1 MQKKILHRSKE
12 GSAKMILDSQELEFL
27 KLCALARYMPCGLAG
42 IFEMQILKSEVSG
55 RLAKSGY
62 LKYVNGGCKFSRLTR
77 RGRDILLRAGYEFPD
92 DARPHKK
99 GNTFNR
105 RVINAK
111 LNAMLY
117 GAGINI
123 YAGTVQGL
131 SREDCIYIPSL
142 TIRSE
147 MKSKVLAGTV
157 FYGILRIGDTA
168 YVLYYTDDIADGAFP
183 DFEQQTFLSMISHI
197 ENIKNVAI
205 IIAAETVEGLIGYL
219 MPEKKPEITRGIVP
233 FSELMERWQYDFYLL
248 PMDKDGIMQIKLMCI
263 DNYKKDIAAMF
274 GDADNVPVKLSR
286 FDAVCGGKACIT
298 AMDTNITRVRYSLE
312 QSLLSGII
320 PNIICLA
327 HQKAIYQ
334 HMAVY
339 LEYPNQMKFTVVRH
353 NTMTDMFPQLRMGE
367 TKIEPARTKDG
378 EYLII

>member
-77 RGRDILLRAGYEFPD
+77 RGRDILLKAGYEFPD

-274 GDADNVPVKLSR
+274 GDTDNVPAKLSR
-286 FDAVCGGKACIT
+286 FDAVCGEKACIT
-298 AMDTNITRVRYSLE
+298 AMDMNITRVRYSLE

-353 NTMTDMFPQLRMGE
+353 NTMTDMFPQLLTEE
-367 TKIEPARTKDG
+367 TRIEPARTKDG

>member
-1 MQKKILHRSKE
+1 
-12 GSAKMILDSQELEFL
+12 MILDSQELEFL

-233 FSELMERWQYDFYLL
+233 FSELMERW
-248 PMDKDGIMQIKLMCI
+248 
-263 DNYKKDIAAMF
+263 
-274 GDADNVPVKLSR
+274 
-286 FDAVCGGKACIT
+286 
-298 AMDTNITRVRYSLE
+298 
-312 QSLLSGII
+312 
-320 PNIICLA
+320 
-327 HQKAIYQ
+327 
-334 HMAVY
+334 
-339 LEYPNQMKFTVVRH
+339 
-353 NTMTDMFPQLRMGE
+353 
-367 TKIEPARTKDG
+367 
-378 EYLII
+378 

>member
-1 MQKKILHRSKE
+1 
-12 GSAKMILDSQELEFL
+12 MILDSQELEFL

-263 DNYKKDIAAMF
+263 YNYTKMF
-274 GDADNVPVKLSR
+274 
-286 FDAVCGGKACIT
+286 
-298 AMDTNITRVRYSLE
+298 
-312 QSLLSGII
+312 
-320 PNIICLA
+320 
-327 HQKAIYQ
+327 
-334 HMAVY
+334 
-339 LEYPNQMKFTVVRH
+339 
-353 NTMTDMFPQLRMGE
+353 
-367 TKIEPARTKDG
+367 
-378 EYLII
+378 

>member
-1 MQKKILHRSKE
+1 M
-12 GSAKMILDSQELEFL
+12 
-27 KLCALARYMPCGLAG
+27 
-42 IFEMQILKSEVSG
+42 
-55 RLAKSGY
+55 
-62 LKYVNGGCKFSRLTR
+62 CKFSRLTR
-77 RGRDILLRAGYEFPD
+77 RFRDILLSAGYEFPD

-142 TIRSE
+142 NIRSE

-248 PMDKDGIMQIKLMCI
+248 PMVKDGIMQIKLMCI

-274 GDADNVPVKLSR
+274 GDTDNVPVKLSR
-286 FDAVCGGKACIT
+286 FDAVCGGKASIT

>member
-274 GDADNVPVKLSR
+274 GDTDNVPVKLSR

-298 AMDTNITRVRYSLE
+298 AWTQILQE
-312 QSLLSGII
+312 
-320 PNIICLA
+320 
-327 HQKAIYQ
+327 
-334 HMAVY
+334 
-339 LEYPNQMKFTVVRH
+339 
-353 NTMTDMFPQLRMGE
+353 
-367 TKIEPARTKDG
+367 
-378 EYLII
+378 